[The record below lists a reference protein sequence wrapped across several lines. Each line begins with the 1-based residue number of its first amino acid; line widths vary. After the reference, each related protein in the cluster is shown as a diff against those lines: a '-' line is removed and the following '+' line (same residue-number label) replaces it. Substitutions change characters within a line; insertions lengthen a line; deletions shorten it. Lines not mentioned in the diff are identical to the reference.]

1 MMKPTPAKQERL
13 SLGLYIHVPF
23 CRQKCAYCD
32 FYSLPGAEARM
43 DDYVR
48 AVAAQLKEV
57 APRAA
62 LHTVDT
68 VYFGGGTPSYLG
80 IKRLKTLLA
89 AVDKHY
95 ALARDAEITLEANP
109 DSAMDW
115 KELRALRRA
124 GFNRISLGMQSAV
137 DEELRAVGRIHTFS
151 QVEAAS
157 SGGEAR
163 RLLLAGDWDLLLIAA
178 PLPDEF
184 GHDLATD
191 AAEQGLPVLL
201 SVKAELWE
209 EASARVGPAGVVAL
223 GRPFSRAVFA
233 QAVGMLR
240 AAQAQVGKLR
250 EENKKLRQKLEEL
263 RAVSR
268 AKCLLVEYLHLD
280 EESAHKYIERAAM
293 EERKTRRAV
302 AEEIIAEYG

>member
-1 MMKPTPAKQERL
+1 MRTPGPEGGRALLVLGGEKYRPQWERL
-13 SLGLYIHVPF
+13 
-23 CRQKCAYCD
+23 
-32 FYSLPGAEARM
+32 
-43 DDYVR
+43 
-48 AVAAQLKEV
+48 LKES
-57 APRAA
+57 
-62 LHTVDT
+62 
-68 VYFGGGTPSYLG
+68 G
-80 IKRLKTLLA
+80 
-89 AVDKHY
+89 
-95 ALARDAEITLEANP
+95 
-109 DSAMDW
+109 
-115 KELRALRRA
+115 
-124 GFNRISLGMQSAV
+124 
-137 DEELRAVGRIHTFS
+137 FS

>member
-1 MMKPTPAKQERL
+1 MRTPGPEGGRALLALGGEKYRPQWERL
-13 SLGLYIHVPF
+13 
-23 CRQKCAYCD
+23 
-32 FYSLPGAEARM
+32 
-43 DDYVR
+43 
-48 AVAAQLKEV
+48 
-57 APRAA
+57 
-62 LHTVDT
+62 
-68 VYFGGGTPSYLG
+68 
-80 IKRLKTLLA
+80 
-89 AVDKHY
+89 
-95 ALARDAEITLEANP
+95 
-109 DSAMDW
+109 
-115 KELRALRRA
+115 LREN
-124 GFNRISLGMQSAV
+124 G
-137 DEELRAVGRIHTFS
+137 FS

>member
-1 MMKPTPAKQERL
+1 MRTPGPEGGRALLVLGGEKYRPQWERL
-13 SLGLYIHVPF
+13 
-23 CRQKCAYCD
+23 
-32 FYSLPGAEARM
+32 
-43 DDYVR
+43 
-48 AVAAQLKEV
+48 
-57 APRAA
+57 
-62 LHTVDT
+62 
-68 VYFGGGTPSYLG
+68 
-80 IKRLKTLLA
+80 
-89 AVDKHY
+89 
-95 ALARDAEITLEANP
+95 
-109 DSAMDW
+109 
-115 KELRALRRA
+115 LREN
-124 GFNRISLGMQSAV
+124 G
-137 DEELRAVGRIHTFS
+137 FS

-163 RLLLAGDWDLLLIAA
+163 RLLLCGDWDLLLIAA

-280 EESAHKYIERAAM
+280 EEGAHKYIERAAM

>member
-1 MMKPTPAKQERL
+1 MRTPGPEGGRALLALGGEKYRPQWERL
-13 SLGLYIHVPF
+13 
-23 CRQKCAYCD
+23 
-32 FYSLPGAEARM
+32 
-43 DDYVR
+43 
-48 AVAAQLKEV
+48 
-57 APRAA
+57 
-62 LHTVDT
+62 
-68 VYFGGGTPSYLG
+68 
-80 IKRLKTLLA
+80 
-89 AVDKHY
+89 
-95 ALARDAEITLEANP
+95 
-109 DSAMDW
+109 
-115 KELRALRRA
+115 LREN
-124 GFNRISLGMQSAV
+124 G
-137 DEELRAVGRIHTFS
+137 FS

-201 SVKAELWE
+201 SVTAELWE

-280 EESAHKYIERAAM
+280 EEGAHKYIERAAM

>member
-1 MMKPTPAKQERL
+1 MRTPGPEGGRALLVLGGEKYRPQWERL
-13 SLGLYIHVPF
+13 
-23 CRQKCAYCD
+23 
-32 FYSLPGAEARM
+32 
-43 DDYVR
+43 
-48 AVAAQLKEV
+48 
-57 APRAA
+57 
-62 LHTVDT
+62 
-68 VYFGGGTPSYLG
+68 
-80 IKRLKTLLA
+80 
-89 AVDKHY
+89 
-95 ALARDAEITLEANP
+95 
-109 DSAMDW
+109 
-115 KELRALRRA
+115 LREN
-124 GFNRISLGMQSAV
+124 G
-137 DEELRAVGRIHTFS
+137 FS

-263 RAVSR
+263 WAVSR

-280 EESAHKYIERAAM
+280 EASAHKYIERAAM

>member
-1 MMKPTPAKQERL
+1 MRTPGPEGGRALLALGGEKYRPQWERL
-13 SLGLYIHVPF
+13 
-23 CRQKCAYCD
+23 
-32 FYSLPGAEARM
+32 
-43 DDYVR
+43 
-48 AVAAQLKEV
+48 
-57 APRAA
+57 
-62 LHTVDT
+62 
-68 VYFGGGTPSYLG
+68 
-80 IKRLKTLLA
+80 
-89 AVDKHY
+89 
-95 ALARDAEITLEANP
+95 
-109 DSAMDW
+109 
-115 KELRALRRA
+115 LREN
-124 GFNRISLGMQSAV
+124 G
-137 DEELRAVGRIHTFS
+137 FS

-163 RLLLAGDWDLLLIAA
+163 RLLIAGDWDLLLIAA

-209 EASARVGPAGVVAL
+209 EVSARVGPAGVVAL

-268 AKCLLVEYLHLD
+268 AKCLLVEYLRLD

>member
-1 MMKPTPAKQERL
+1 MRTPGLEGGRALLALGGEKYRPQWERL
-13 SLGLYIHVPF
+13 
-23 CRQKCAYCD
+23 
-32 FYSLPGAEARM
+32 
-43 DDYVR
+43 
-48 AVAAQLKEV
+48 
-57 APRAA
+57 
-62 LHTVDT
+62 
-68 VYFGGGTPSYLG
+68 
-80 IKRLKTLLA
+80 
-89 AVDKHY
+89 
-95 ALARDAEITLEANP
+95 
-109 DSAMDW
+109 
-115 KELRALRRA
+115 LREN
-124 GFNRISLGMQSAV
+124 G
-137 DEELRAVGRIHTFS
+137 FS

-280 EESAHKYIERAAM
+280 EEGAHKYIERAAM

>member
-1 MMKPTPAKQERL
+1 MRTPGPEGGRALLALGGEKYRPQWER
-13 SLGLYIHVPF
+13 V
-23 CRQKCAYCD
+23 
-32 FYSLPGAEARM
+32 
-43 DDYVR
+43 
-48 AVAAQLKEV
+48 LKEN
-57 APRAA
+57 
-62 LHTVDT
+62 
-68 VYFGGGTPSYLG
+68 G
-80 IKRLKTLLA
+80 
-89 AVDKHY
+89 
-95 ALARDAEITLEANP
+95 
-109 DSAMDW
+109 
-115 KELRALRRA
+115 
-124 GFNRISLGMQSAV
+124 
-137 DEELRAVGRIHTFS
+137 FS
-151 QVEAAS
+151 QVETAS
-157 SGGEAR
+157 NGGEAR

-268 AKCLLVEYLHLD
+268 AKCLLVEYLRLD

-302 AEEIIAEYG
+302 AEEILREYG

>member
-1 MMKPTPAKQERL
+1 MRTPGPEGGRALLALGGEKYRPQWERL
-13 SLGLYIHVPF
+13 
-23 CRQKCAYCD
+23 
-32 FYSLPGAEARM
+32 
-43 DDYVR
+43 
-48 AVAAQLKEV
+48 
-57 APRAA
+57 
-62 LHTVDT
+62 
-68 VYFGGGTPSYLG
+68 
-80 IKRLKTLLA
+80 
-89 AVDKHY
+89 
-95 ALARDAEITLEANP
+95 
-109 DSAMDW
+109 
-115 KELRALRRA
+115 LREN
-124 GFNRISLGMQSAV
+124 G
-137 DEELRAVGRIHTFS
+137 FS

-240 AAQAQVGKLR
+240 AARAQVGKLR

>member
-1 MMKPTPAKQERL
+1 MRTPGPEGGRALLALGGEKYRPQWERL
-13 SLGLYIHVPF
+13 
-23 CRQKCAYCD
+23 
-32 FYSLPGAEARM
+32 
-43 DDYVR
+43 
-48 AVAAQLKEV
+48 
-57 APRAA
+57 
-62 LHTVDT
+62 
-68 VYFGGGTPSYLG
+68 
-80 IKRLKTLLA
+80 
-89 AVDKHY
+89 
-95 ALARDAEITLEANP
+95 
-109 DSAMDW
+109 
-115 KELRALRRA
+115 LREN
-124 GFNRISLGMQSAV
+124 G
-137 DEELRAVGRIHTFS
+137 FS

-233 QAVGMLR
+233 QAEGMLR

-268 AKCLLVEYLHLD
+268 AKCLLVEYLRLD

>member
-1 MMKPTPAKQERL
+1 MRTPGPEGGRALLALGGEKYRPQWERL
-13 SLGLYIHVPF
+13 
-23 CRQKCAYCD
+23 
-32 FYSLPGAEARM
+32 
-43 DDYVR
+43 
-48 AVAAQLKEV
+48 
-57 APRAA
+57 
-62 LHTVDT
+62 
-68 VYFGGGTPSYLG
+68 
-80 IKRLKTLLA
+80 
-89 AVDKHY
+89 
-95 ALARDAEITLEANP
+95 
-109 DSAMDW
+109 
-115 KELRALRRA
+115 LREN
-124 GFNRISLGMQSAV
+124 G
-137 DEELRAVGRIHTFS
+137 FS

-163 RLLLAGDWDLLLIAA
+163 RLLIAGDWDLLLIAA

-268 AKCLLVEYLHLD
+268 AKCLLVEYLRLD

>member
-1 MMKPTPAKQERL
+1 MRTPGPEGGRALLALGGEKYRPQWERL
-13 SLGLYIHVPF
+13 
-23 CRQKCAYCD
+23 
-32 FYSLPGAEARM
+32 
-43 DDYVR
+43 
-48 AVAAQLKEV
+48 LKES
-57 APRAA
+57 
-62 LHTVDT
+62 
-68 VYFGGGTPSYLG
+68 G
-80 IKRLKTLLA
+80 
-89 AVDKHY
+89 
-95 ALARDAEITLEANP
+95 
-109 DSAMDW
+109 
-115 KELRALRRA
+115 
-124 GFNRISLGMQSAV
+124 
-137 DEELRAVGRIHTFS
+137 FS

-157 SGGEAR
+157 NGGEAR

-209 EASARVGPAGVVAL
+209 EASARVGPAGVVVL
-223 GRPFSRAVFA
+223 GRPFSRAVFS

-280 EESAHKYIERAAM
+280 EEGAHKYIERAAM

>member
-1 MMKPTPAKQERL
+1 MRTPGPEGGRALLALGGEKYRPQWERL
-13 SLGLYIHVPF
+13 
-23 CRQKCAYCD
+23 
-32 FYSLPGAEARM
+32 
-43 DDYVR
+43 
-48 AVAAQLKEV
+48 
-57 APRAA
+57 
-62 LHTVDT
+62 
-68 VYFGGGTPSYLG
+68 
-80 IKRLKTLLA
+80 
-89 AVDKHY
+89 
-95 ALARDAEITLEANP
+95 
-109 DSAMDW
+109 
-115 KELRALRRA
+115 LREN
-124 GFNRISLGMQSAV
+124 G
-137 DEELRAVGRIHTFS
+137 FS

-268 AKCLLVEYLHLD
+268 AKCLLVEYLRLD

>member
-1 MMKPTPAKQERL
+1 MRTPGPEGGRALLALGGEKYRPQWER
-13 SLGLYIHVPF
+13 V
-23 CRQKCAYCD
+23 
-32 FYSLPGAEARM
+32 
-43 DDYVR
+43 
-48 AVAAQLKEV
+48 LKEN
-57 APRAA
+57 
-62 LHTVDT
+62 
-68 VYFGGGTPSYLG
+68 G
-80 IKRLKTLLA
+80 
-89 AVDKHY
+89 
-95 ALARDAEITLEANP
+95 
-109 DSAMDW
+109 
-115 KELRALRRA
+115 
-124 GFNRISLGMQSAV
+124 
-137 DEELRAVGRIHTFS
+137 FS
-151 QVEAAS
+151 QVETAS
-157 SGGEAR
+157 NGGEAR

-223 GRPFSRAVFA
+223 VRPFSRAVFA

>member
-1 MMKPTPAKQERL
+1 MRTPEPEGGRALLALGGEKYRPQWERL
-13 SLGLYIHVPF
+13 
-23 CRQKCAYCD
+23 
-32 FYSLPGAEARM
+32 
-43 DDYVR
+43 
-48 AVAAQLKEV
+48 
-57 APRAA
+57 
-62 LHTVDT
+62 
-68 VYFGGGTPSYLG
+68 
-80 IKRLKTLLA
+80 
-89 AVDKHY
+89 
-95 ALARDAEITLEANP
+95 
-109 DSAMDW
+109 
-115 KELRALRRA
+115 LREN
-124 GFNRISLGMQSAV
+124 G
-137 DEELRAVGRIHTFS
+137 FS

-178 PLPDEF
+178 PLTDEF

-263 RAVSR
+263 QAVSR

-293 EERKTRRAV
+293 EERKARRAV

>member
-1 MMKPTPAKQERL
+1 MRTPGPEGGRALLVLGGEKYRPQWERL
-13 SLGLYIHVPF
+13 
-23 CRQKCAYCD
+23 
-32 FYSLPGAEARM
+32 
-43 DDYVR
+43 
-48 AVAAQLKEV
+48 
-57 APRAA
+57 
-62 LHTVDT
+62 
-68 VYFGGGTPSYLG
+68 
-80 IKRLKTLLA
+80 
-89 AVDKHY
+89 
-95 ALARDAEITLEANP
+95 
-109 DSAMDW
+109 
-115 KELRALRRA
+115 LRES
-124 GFNRISLGMQSAV
+124 G
-137 DEELRAVGRIHTFS
+137 FS

-268 AKCLLVEYLHLD
+268 AKCLLAEYLHLD
-280 EESAHKYIERAAM
+280 EEGAHKYIERAAM

>member
-1 MMKPTPAKQERL
+1 MRTPGPEGGRALLVLGGEKYRPQWERL
-13 SLGLYIHVPF
+13 
-23 CRQKCAYCD
+23 
-32 FYSLPGAEARM
+32 
-43 DDYVR
+43 
-48 AVAAQLKEV
+48 
-57 APRAA
+57 
-62 LHTVDT
+62 
-68 VYFGGGTPSYLG
+68 
-80 IKRLKTLLA
+80 
-89 AVDKHY
+89 
-95 ALARDAEITLEANP
+95 
-109 DSAMDW
+109 
-115 KELRALRRA
+115 LREN
-124 GFNRISLGMQSAV
+124 G
-137 DEELRAVGRIHTFS
+137 FS

-268 AKCLLVEYLHLD
+268 AKCLLVEYLRLD

>member
-1 MMKPTPAKQERL
+1 MRTPGPEGGRALLALGGEKYRPQWER
-13 SLGLYIHVPF
+13 V
-23 CRQKCAYCD
+23 
-32 FYSLPGAEARM
+32 
-43 DDYVR
+43 
-48 AVAAQLKEV
+48 LKES
-57 APRAA
+57 
-62 LHTVDT
+62 
-68 VYFGGGTPSYLG
+68 G
-80 IKRLKTLLA
+80 
-89 AVDKHY
+89 
-95 ALARDAEITLEANP
+95 
-109 DSAMDW
+109 
-115 KELRALRRA
+115 
-124 GFNRISLGMQSAV
+124 
-137 DEELRAVGRIHTFS
+137 FS

-157 SGGEAR
+157 NGGEAR

>member
-1 MMKPTPAKQERL
+1 MRTPGPEGGRALLALGGEKYRPQWERL
-13 SLGLYIHVPF
+13 
-23 CRQKCAYCD
+23 
-32 FYSLPGAEARM
+32 
-43 DDYVR
+43 
-48 AVAAQLKEV
+48 LKES
-57 APRAA
+57 
-62 LHTVDT
+62 
-68 VYFGGGTPSYLG
+68 G
-80 IKRLKTLLA
+80 
-89 AVDKHY
+89 
-95 ALARDAEITLEANP
+95 
-109 DSAMDW
+109 
-115 KELRALRRA
+115 
-124 GFNRISLGMQSAV
+124 
-137 DEELRAVGRIHTFS
+137 FS

-209 EASARVGPAGVVAL
+209 EASARVGPTGVVVL

-280 EESAHKYIERAAM
+280 EEGAHKYIERAAM

>member
-1 MMKPTPAKQERL
+1 MRTPGPEGGRALLALGGEKYRPQWERL
-13 SLGLYIHVPF
+13 
-23 CRQKCAYCD
+23 
-32 FYSLPGAEARM
+32 
-43 DDYVR
+43 
-48 AVAAQLKEV
+48 
-57 APRAA
+57 
-62 LHTVDT
+62 
-68 VYFGGGTPSYLG
+68 
-80 IKRLKTLLA
+80 
-89 AVDKHY
+89 
-95 ALARDAEITLEANP
+95 
-109 DSAMDW
+109 
-115 KELRALRRA
+115 LREN
-124 GFNRISLGMQSAV
+124 G
-137 DEELRAVGRIHTFS
+137 FS

-268 AKCLLVEYLHLD
+268 AKCLLVEYLRLD

-302 AEEIIAEYG
+302 AEEIIAEYGQHGRQLTLLGRLFSVLDRL

>member
-1 MMKPTPAKQERL
+1 MRTPGPEGGRALLALGGEKYRPQWERL
-13 SLGLYIHVPF
+13 
-23 CRQKCAYCD
+23 
-32 FYSLPGAEARM
+32 
-43 DDYVR
+43 
-48 AVAAQLKEV
+48 LKEN
-57 APRAA
+57 
-62 LHTVDT
+62 
-68 VYFGGGTPSYLG
+68 G
-80 IKRLKTLLA
+80 
-89 AVDKHY
+89 
-95 ALARDAEITLEANP
+95 
-109 DSAMDW
+109 
-115 KELRALRRA
+115 
-124 GFNRISLGMQSAV
+124 
-137 DEELRAVGRIHTFS
+137 FS
-151 QVEAAS
+151 QVETAS
-157 SGGEAR
+157 NGGEAR

-209 EASARVGPAGVVAL
+209 EASARVGPAGVVVL

-268 AKCLLVEYLHLD
+268 AKCLLVEYLRLD

>member
-1 MMKPTPAKQERL
+1 MRTPGPEGGRALLALGGEKYRPQWER
-13 SLGLYIHVPF
+13 V
-23 CRQKCAYCD
+23 
-32 FYSLPGAEARM
+32 
-43 DDYVR
+43 
-48 AVAAQLKEV
+48 LKEN
-57 APRAA
+57 
-62 LHTVDT
+62 
-68 VYFGGGTPSYLG
+68 G
-80 IKRLKTLLA
+80 
-89 AVDKHY
+89 
-95 ALARDAEITLEANP
+95 
-109 DSAMDW
+109 
-115 KELRALRRA
+115 
-124 GFNRISLGMQSAV
+124 
-137 DEELRAVGRIHTFS
+137 FS
-151 QVEAAS
+151 QVETAS
-157 SGGEAR
+157 NGGEAR

>member
-1 MMKPTPAKQERL
+1 MRTPGPEGGRALLALGGEKYRPQWERL
-13 SLGLYIHVPF
+13 
-23 CRQKCAYCD
+23 
-32 FYSLPGAEARM
+32 
-43 DDYVR
+43 
-48 AVAAQLKEV
+48 
-57 APRAA
+57 
-62 LHTVDT
+62 
-68 VYFGGGTPSYLG
+68 
-80 IKRLKTLLA
+80 
-89 AVDKHY
+89 
-95 ALARDAEITLEANP
+95 
-109 DSAMDW
+109 
-115 KELRALRRA
+115 LREN
-124 GFNRISLGMQSAV
+124 G
-137 DEELRAVGRIHTFS
+137 FS

-209 EASARVGPAGVVAL
+209 EASARVGPAGVVVL
-223 GRPFSRAVFA
+223 GRPFSRAVFS

-268 AKCLLVEYLHLD
+268 AKCLLVEYLRLD

>member
-1 MMKPTPAKQERL
+1 MRTPGPEGGRALLALGGEKYRPQWER
-13 SLGLYIHVPF
+13 V
-23 CRQKCAYCD
+23 
-32 FYSLPGAEARM
+32 
-43 DDYVR
+43 
-48 AVAAQLKEV
+48 LKES
-57 APRAA
+57 
-62 LHTVDT
+62 
-68 VYFGGGTPSYLG
+68 G
-80 IKRLKTLLA
+80 
-89 AVDKHY
+89 
-95 ALARDAEITLEANP
+95 
-109 DSAMDW
+109 
-115 KELRALRRA
+115 
-124 GFNRISLGMQSAV
+124 
-137 DEELRAVGRIHTFS
+137 FS

-157 SGGEAR
+157 NGGEAR

-280 EESAHKYIERAAM
+280 EEGAHKYIERAAM

>member
-1 MMKPTPAKQERL
+1 MRTPGPEGGRALLALGGEKYRPQWERL
-13 SLGLYIHVPF
+13 
-23 CRQKCAYCD
+23 
-32 FYSLPGAEARM
+32 
-43 DDYVR
+43 
-48 AVAAQLKEV
+48 LKEN
-57 APRAA
+57 
-62 LHTVDT
+62 
-68 VYFGGGTPSYLG
+68 G
-80 IKRLKTLLA
+80 
-89 AVDKHY
+89 
-95 ALARDAEITLEANP
+95 
-109 DSAMDW
+109 
-115 KELRALRRA
+115 
-124 GFNRISLGMQSAV
+124 
-137 DEELRAVGRIHTFS
+137 FS

-280 EESAHKYIERAAM
+280 EEGAHKYIERAAM

-302 AEEIIAEYG
+302 AEEILREYG

>member
-1 MMKPTPAKQERL
+1 MRTPGPEGGRALLALGGEKYRPQWERL
-13 SLGLYIHVPF
+13 
-23 CRQKCAYCD
+23 
-32 FYSLPGAEARM
+32 
-43 DDYVR
+43 
-48 AVAAQLKEV
+48 
-57 APRAA
+57 
-62 LHTVDT
+62 
-68 VYFGGGTPSYLG
+68 
-80 IKRLKTLLA
+80 
-89 AVDKHY
+89 
-95 ALARDAEITLEANP
+95 
-109 DSAMDW
+109 
-115 KELRALRRA
+115 LREN
-124 GFNRISLGMQSAV
+124 G
-137 DEELRAVGRIHTFS
+137 FS

-233 QAVGMLR
+233 QAVGMLW
-240 AAQAQVGKLR
+240 AARAQVGKLR

-293 EERKTRRAV
+293 EERKTRRVV

>member
-1 MMKPTPAKQERL
+1 MRTPGPEGGRALLALGGEKYRPQWERL
-13 SLGLYIHVPF
+13 
-23 CRQKCAYCD
+23 
-32 FYSLPGAEARM
+32 
-43 DDYVR
+43 
-48 AVAAQLKEV
+48 
-57 APRAA
+57 
-62 LHTVDT
+62 
-68 VYFGGGTPSYLG
+68 
-80 IKRLKTLLA
+80 
-89 AVDKHY
+89 
-95 ALARDAEITLEANP
+95 
-109 DSAMDW
+109 
-115 KELRALRRA
+115 LREN
-124 GFNRISLGMQSAV
+124 G
-137 DEELRAVGRIHTFS
+137 FS

-280 EESAHKYIERAAM
+280 EEGAHKYIERAAM

>member
-1 MMKPTPAKQERL
+1 MRTPGPEGGRALLALGGEKYRPQWERL
-13 SLGLYIHVPF
+13 
-23 CRQKCAYCD
+23 
-32 FYSLPGAEARM
+32 
-43 DDYVR
+43 
-48 AVAAQLKEV
+48 LKEN
-57 APRAA
+57 
-62 LHTVDT
+62 
-68 VYFGGGTPSYLG
+68 G
-80 IKRLKTLLA
+80 
-89 AVDKHY
+89 
-95 ALARDAEITLEANP
+95 
-109 DSAMDW
+109 
-115 KELRALRRA
+115 
-124 GFNRISLGMQSAV
+124 
-137 DEELRAVGRIHTFS
+137 FS
-151 QVEAAS
+151 QVETAS
-157 SGGEAR
+157 NGGEAR

-268 AKCLLVEYLHLD
+268 AKCLLVEYLRLD

>member
-1 MMKPTPAKQERL
+1 MRTPGPEGGRALLALGGEKYRPQWERL
-13 SLGLYIHVPF
+13 
-23 CRQKCAYCD
+23 
-32 FYSLPGAEARM
+32 
-43 DDYVR
+43 
-48 AVAAQLKEV
+48 
-57 APRAA
+57 
-62 LHTVDT
+62 
-68 VYFGGGTPSYLG
+68 
-80 IKRLKTLLA
+80 
-89 AVDKHY
+89 
-95 ALARDAEITLEANP
+95 
-109 DSAMDW
+109 
-115 KELRALRRA
+115 LREN
-124 GFNRISLGMQSAV
+124 G
-137 DEELRAVGRIHTFS
+137 FS

-280 EESAHKYIERAAM
+280 EASAHKYIERAAM

>member
-1 MMKPTPAKQERL
+1 MRTPGPEGGRALLALGGEKYRPQWERL
-13 SLGLYIHVPF
+13 
-23 CRQKCAYCD
+23 
-32 FYSLPGAEARM
+32 
-43 DDYVR
+43 
-48 AVAAQLKEV
+48 
-57 APRAA
+57 
-62 LHTVDT
+62 
-68 VYFGGGTPSYLG
+68 
-80 IKRLKTLLA
+80 
-89 AVDKHY
+89 
-95 ALARDAEITLEANP
+95 
-109 DSAMDW
+109 
-115 KELRALRRA
+115 LREN
-124 GFNRISLGMQSAV
+124 G
-137 DEELRAVGRIHTFS
+137 FS

-302 AEEIIAEYG
+302 AEEIIAEHG

>member
-1 MMKPTPAKQERL
+1 MRTPGPEGGRALLALGGEKYRPQWERL
-13 SLGLYIHVPF
+13 
-23 CRQKCAYCD
+23 
-32 FYSLPGAEARM
+32 
-43 DDYVR
+43 
-48 AVAAQLKEV
+48 
-57 APRAA
+57 
-62 LHTVDT
+62 
-68 VYFGGGTPSYLG
+68 
-80 IKRLKTLLA
+80 
-89 AVDKHY
+89 
-95 ALARDAEITLEANP
+95 
-109 DSAMDW
+109 
-115 KELRALRRA
+115 LREN
-124 GFNRISLGMQSAV
+124 G
-137 DEELRAVGRIHTFS
+137 FS

-201 SVKAELWE
+201 SVKAERWE

>member
-1 MMKPTPAKQERL
+1 MRTPGPEGGRALLALGGEKYRPQWERL
-13 SLGLYIHVPF
+13 
-23 CRQKCAYCD
+23 
-32 FYSLPGAEARM
+32 
-43 DDYVR
+43 
-48 AVAAQLKEV
+48 
-57 APRAA
+57 
-62 LHTVDT
+62 
-68 VYFGGGTPSYLG
+68 
-80 IKRLKTLLA
+80 
-89 AVDKHY
+89 
-95 ALARDAEITLEANP
+95 
-109 DSAMDW
+109 
-115 KELRALRRA
+115 LREN
-124 GFNRISLGMQSAV
+124 G
-137 DEELRAVGRIHTFS
+137 FS

-201 SVKAELWE
+201 LVKAELWE

-280 EESAHKYIERAAM
+280 EEGAHKYIERAAM

>member
-1 MMKPTPAKQERL
+1 MRTPGPEGGRALLVLGGEKYRPQWERL
-13 SLGLYIHVPF
+13 
-23 CRQKCAYCD
+23 
-32 FYSLPGAEARM
+32 
-43 DDYVR
+43 
-48 AVAAQLKEV
+48 LKES
-57 APRAA
+57 
-62 LHTVDT
+62 
-68 VYFGGGTPSYLG
+68 G
-80 IKRLKTLLA
+80 
-89 AVDKHY
+89 
-95 ALARDAEITLEANP
+95 
-109 DSAMDW
+109 
-115 KELRALRRA
+115 
-124 GFNRISLGMQSAV
+124 
-137 DEELRAVGRIHTFS
+137 FS

-163 RLLLAGDWDLLLIAA
+163 RLLLAGDWDLLLIAT

-268 AKCLLVEYLHLD
+268 AKCLLVEYLRLD

>member
-1 MMKPTPAKQERL
+1 MRTPGPEGGRALLALGGEKYRPQWER
-13 SLGLYIHVPF
+13 V
-23 CRQKCAYCD
+23 
-32 FYSLPGAEARM
+32 
-43 DDYVR
+43 
-48 AVAAQLKEV
+48 LKEN
-57 APRAA
+57 
-62 LHTVDT
+62 
-68 VYFGGGTPSYLG
+68 G
-80 IKRLKTLLA
+80 
-89 AVDKHY
+89 
-95 ALARDAEITLEANP
+95 
-109 DSAMDW
+109 
-115 KELRALRRA
+115 
-124 GFNRISLGMQSAV
+124 
-137 DEELRAVGRIHTFS
+137 FS
-151 QVEAAS
+151 QVETAS
-157 SGGEAR
+157 NGGEAR

-268 AKCLLVEYLHLD
+268 AKCLLVEYLRLD

>member
-1 MMKPTPAKQERL
+1 MRTPGPEGGRALLALGGEKYRPQWERL
-13 SLGLYIHVPF
+13 
-23 CRQKCAYCD
+23 
-32 FYSLPGAEARM
+32 
-43 DDYVR
+43 
-48 AVAAQLKEV
+48 LKEN
-57 APRAA
+57 
-62 LHTVDT
+62 
-68 VYFGGGTPSYLG
+68 G
-80 IKRLKTLLA
+80 
-89 AVDKHY
+89 
-95 ALARDAEITLEANP
+95 
-109 DSAMDW
+109 
-115 KELRALRRA
+115 
-124 GFNRISLGMQSAV
+124 
-137 DEELRAVGRIHTFS
+137 FS
-151 QVEAAS
+151 QVETAS

-209 EASARVGPAGVVAL
+209 EASARVGPAGVVVL

>member
-1 MMKPTPAKQERL
+1 MRTPGPEGGRALLVLGGEKYRPQWERL
-13 SLGLYIHVPF
+13 
-23 CRQKCAYCD
+23 
-32 FYSLPGAEARM
+32 
-43 DDYVR
+43 
-48 AVAAQLKEV
+48 
-57 APRAA
+57 
-62 LHTVDT
+62 
-68 VYFGGGTPSYLG
+68 
-80 IKRLKTLLA
+80 
-89 AVDKHY
+89 
-95 ALARDAEITLEANP
+95 
-109 DSAMDW
+109 
-115 KELRALRRA
+115 LRES
-124 GFNRISLGMQSAV
+124 G
-137 DEELRAVGRIHTFS
+137 FS

-280 EESAHKYIERAAM
+280 EEGAHKYIERAAM

>member
-1 MMKPTPAKQERL
+1 MRTPGPEGGRALLALGGEKYRPQWER
-13 SLGLYIHVPF
+13 V
-23 CRQKCAYCD
+23 
-32 FYSLPGAEARM
+32 
-43 DDYVR
+43 
-48 AVAAQLKEV
+48 LKEN
-57 APRAA
+57 
-62 LHTVDT
+62 
-68 VYFGGGTPSYLG
+68 G
-80 IKRLKTLLA
+80 
-89 AVDKHY
+89 
-95 ALARDAEITLEANP
+95 
-109 DSAMDW
+109 
-115 KELRALRRA
+115 
-124 GFNRISLGMQSAV
+124 
-137 DEELRAVGRIHTFS
+137 FS
-151 QVEAAS
+151 QVETAS
-157 SGGEAR
+157 NGGEAR

-268 AKCLLVEYLHLD
+268 AKCLLVEYLRLD
-280 EESAHKYIERAAM
+280 EEGAHKYIERAAM